1 MKDLVQVSYHRVTN
15 YKRHKKTSNFR
26 LNCFQK
32 HELQDVIIDE
42 NICKGTIKC
51 YSET

>member
-15 YKRHKKTSNFR
+15 YKRHKKTSSFR